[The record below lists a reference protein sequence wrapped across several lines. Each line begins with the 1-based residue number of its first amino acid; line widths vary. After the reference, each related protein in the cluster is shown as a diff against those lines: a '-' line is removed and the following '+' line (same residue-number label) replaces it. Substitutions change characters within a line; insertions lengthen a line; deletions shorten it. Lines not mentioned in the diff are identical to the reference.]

1 METVIKINN
10 IIGGNVSYNNGNTII
25 TFITYK
31 KIIKLLK
38 DDKIKI
44 PDFQRPIDSD
54 KVLSITS
61 KIMENIEGDWLIRQG
76 AITLGIIN
84 KTSVIYILD
93 GQHRLT
99 AIKQIIDEQIED
111 IPNNNIQIMLINF
124 NDLFEMKEHFKDI
137 NTNSQIEPIYTY
149 FDNEIIKGTIMNI
162 KLWLLDN
169 YSKSFR
175 KMKNKSEKTHNHHI
189 DEFITILTPKIIK
202 QILEN
207 DSKTYDDYKHI
218 IGKIMFANL
227 EVQAK
232 LNELNENRT
241 LKQYM
246 SDKDYLKCKEYDFYL
261 AYDNIHFINLIID
274 ENNEIIIDIVNKG
287 NTNIPHKVRKQ
298 VWIKRN
304 GNNMVGKCFC
314 CNESLEFD
322 EFHAGH
328 IIPIFKGGLNTI
340 SNLEPI
346 CSTCN
351 QNMGIQNLNDY
362 KDNITIGLS

>member
-99 AIKQIIDEQIED
+99 AIKQIIDEHIED

-149 FDNEIIKGTIMNI
+149 FDNEII
-162 KLWLLDN
+162 
-169 YSKSFR
+169 
-175 KMKNKSEKTHNHHI
+175 
-189 DEFITILTPKIIK
+189 
-202 QILEN
+202 
-207 DSKTYDDYKHI
+207 
-218 IGKIMFANL
+218 
-227 EVQAK
+227 
-232 LNELNENRT
+232 
-241 LKQYM
+241 LKQ
-246 SDKDYLKCKEYDFYL
+246 F
-261 AYDNIHFINLIID
+261 
-274 ENNEIIIDIVNKG
+274 
-287 NTNIPHKVRKQ
+287 
-298 VWIKRN
+298 
-304 GNNMVGKCFC
+304 
-314 CNESLEFD
+314 
-322 EFHAGH
+322 
-328 IIPIFKGGLNTI
+328 
-340 SNLEPI
+340 
-346 CSTCN
+346 
-351 QNMGIQNLNDY
+351 
-362 KDNITIGLS
+362 